1 VRALGQATTG
11 VAPTKNHD
19 ETEPP
24 PGIRS
29 NHDGREALG
38 AGFKPAPK
46 STLRVLRIT
55 IVQNLRGPRK
65 YSGREFLPPSRKG
78 AKVMGKGQKLL

>member
-1 VRALGQATTG
+1 MEGISPRRREVRRGKVFVKKYFEL
-11 VAPTKNHD
+11 
-19 ETEPP
+19 
-24 PGIRS
+24 
-29 NHDGREALG
+29 RE
-38 AGFKPAPK
+38 
-46 STLRVLRIT
+46 LRIT

>member
-1 VRALGQATTG
+1 MRALGQATTG

-46 STLRVLRIT
+46 SYPSCPSCLRGERFSLVLRSNILHD
-55 IVQNLRGPRK
+55 QL
-65 YSGREFLPPSRKG
+65 
-78 AKVMGKGQKLL
+78 